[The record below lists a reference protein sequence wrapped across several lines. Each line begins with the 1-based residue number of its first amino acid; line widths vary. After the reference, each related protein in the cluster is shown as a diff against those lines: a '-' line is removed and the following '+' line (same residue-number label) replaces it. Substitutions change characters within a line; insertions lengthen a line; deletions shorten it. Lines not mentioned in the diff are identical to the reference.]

1 MRITDIRCYVV
12 EGEHPP
18 VPFRWRKG
26 LPGSGDGT
34 PIDQRP
40 KPAILRVDTD
50 EGITGATRIADGEA
64 VASLTGRRLKSFIGD
79 DALLTERLWTKMWEI
94 DRIEETNMAH
104 FGLIDLL
111 AWDLK
116 SKKAGL
122 PAYKLLGGNDPKIPA
137 YASTVTWNE
146 MGEYE
151 RHIKEC
157 ADEGFVAF
165 KLHAWG
171 DWREDAKLCRNLR
184 KWTGDDA
191 TLMFDGSAGWDLTT
205 SLRFGR
211 VLEEYGFYSTA
222 FTYKGKAVDL
232 QRIGRELNVRYVLE
246 GSVQRAGNR
255 MRVNVQL
262 IEVETGRHL
271 WAERSDKPLAD
282 LFDMQDEIV
291 SRLANQLN
299 AELIA
304 AEARR
309 DEQAPNPDSM
319 DFYLQGRALLNRGFA
334 PEMLAKARGFFERAL
349 ELDPGNI
356 DALVGVAR
364 VDVLVCLSD
373 MTDDPQALLAEA
385 DAPDQGVGGGAEQCR
400 RSPVHG
406 RRTSGDLSGS
416 AKRRGTGAGAGDRPE
431 FGRGASVDGLRA
443 CLHGQGTGSRGP
455 CPGSL
460 APEPARRDDV

>member
-34 PIDQRP
+34 PIDHRP
-40 KPAILRVDTD
+40 KLAILRVDTD

-64 VASLTGRRLKSFIGD
+64 VASLTRRRLKSFIGD

-122 PAYKLLGGNDPKIPA
+122 PAYKLMGGNDPKIPA

-157 ADEGFVAF
+157 VDEGFVAF

-171 DWREDAKLCRNLR
+171 DWKEDAKLCQNLR
-184 KWTGDDA
+184 KWTGDKA

-205 SLRFGR
+205 ALKFGR
-211 VLEEYGFYSTA
+211 VLEECHFYWYEEPMRE
-222 FTYKGKAVDL
+222 FDL
-232 QRIGRELNVRYVLE
+232 TSYR
-246 GSVQRAGNR
+246 
-255 MRVNVQL
+255 
-262 IEVETGRHL
+262 
-271 WAERSDKPLAD
+271 KLAD
-282 LFDMQDEIV
+282 SLDIPV
-291 SRLANQLN
+291 L
-299 AELIA
+299 A
-304 AEARR
+304 AETSDGAHWN
-309 DEQAPNPDSM
+309 A
-319 DFYLQGRALLNRGFA
+319 AT
-334 PEMLAKARGFFERAL
+334 
-349 ELDPGNI
+349 
-356 DALVGVAR
+356 
-364 VDVLVCLSD
+364 LS
-373 MTDDPQALLAEA
+373 LI
-385 DAPDQGVGGGAEQCR
+385 
-400 RSPVHG
+400 HI
-406 RRTSGDLSGS
+406 
-416 AKRRGTGAGAGDRPE
+416 
-431 FGRGASVDGLRA
+431 
-443 CLHGQGTGSRGP
+443 
-455 CPGSL
+455 
-460 APEPARRDDV
+460 